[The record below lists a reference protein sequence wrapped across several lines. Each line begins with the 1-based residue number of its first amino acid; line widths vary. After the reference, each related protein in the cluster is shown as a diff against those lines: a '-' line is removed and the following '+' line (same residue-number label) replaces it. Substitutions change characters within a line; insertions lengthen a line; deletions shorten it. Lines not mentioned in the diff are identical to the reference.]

1 MLSEVLSQVNVTVRG
16 GGLKLLQIQDN
27 GTGIRKEDLAIVAE
41 RFPNNFVWSLAKQV
55 NLNKILKRF
64 TTSKLREFGDLK
76 SIATYG
82 FRGEALA
89 SISHVAHLTITTKT
103 RNAACGFKCTYK

>member
-41 RFPNNFVWSLAKQV
+41 RFPNSCVFV
-55 NLNKILKRF
+55 
-64 TTSKLREFGDLK
+64 
-76 SIATYG
+76 
-82 FRGEALA
+82 ALE
-89 SISHVAHLTITTKT
+89 KE
-103 RNAACGFKCTYK
+103 